1 MGKSL
6 HKFLRKLLMREYRF
20 TLSNGLP
27 LVVRAISRRQAIKV
41 AIAREREIYERKQA
55 ERYAKRFDEIIKA
68 IDIPDELV
76 RDVLTGMSA
85 QSSRPDC

>member
-6 HKFLRKLLMREYRF
+6 HKFLRKLIMREYSF

-27 LVVRAISRRQAIKV
+27 LIVRAVSHRQAMQI
-41 AIAREREIYERKQA
+41 AIDRERAIYKQKQA
-55 ERYAKRFDEIIKA
+55 ELAVQRFDEIRKA

-76 RDVLTGMSA
+76 ENVMVGMSA
-85 QSSRPDC
+85 QSSRPAC